1 MVGGRINKYT
11 IQVKADSDS
20 SVTGVCDGTTVTFQ
34 EVSTGVY
41 NATVTKTGTWIITA
55 TKGQMSATAYIEI
68 KSNYYEEMV
77 YKAVALTSP

>member
-1 MVGGRINKYT
+1 MKGDNPLSILTLNNKIITLNGRPLMVGERINKYT

-41 NATVTKTGTWIITA
+41 NATVTKTGVWIITA
-55 TKGQMSATAYIEI
+55 TKG
-68 KSNYYEEMV
+68 
-77 YKAVALTSP
+77 